1 MKTLKI
7 VLIVIVILV
16 VAIWLLK
23 LLNNDKKGVE
33 ISYVKVDT
41 VYVES
46 NKRDSIAKLIDTIF
60 INNANNTKKKKNYI
74 KLLSIVIVLLLFGSS
89 LSCAQ
94 SQSEDRLKQMES
106 EVDSLVSHSFTGVDS
121 ISLNKDIIK
130 IANAKLILS
139 NEYKSQYESF
149 KAAYELKVQDCIFAD
164 SIIARQKFEIRRIS
178 TVANNAIDSL
188 NDEQKKSKKYKKQR
202 NVAIGFGTIIT
213 IVAAMLIK

>member
-1 MKTLKI
+1 
-7 VLIVIVILV
+7 
-16 VAIWLLK
+16 
-23 LLNNDKKGVE
+23 
-33 ISYVKVDT
+33 
-41 VYVES
+41 
-46 NKRDSIAKLIDTIF
+46 
-60 INNANNTKKKKNYI
+60 
-74 KLLSIVIVLLLFGSS
+74 
-89 LSCAQ
+89 
-94 SQSEDRLKQMES
+94 MES

-188 NDEQKKSKKYKKQR
+188 NDEQRNLRNIKS
-202 NVAIGFGTIIT
+202 NV
-213 IVAAMLIK
+213 M

>member
-60 INNANNTKKKKNYI
+60 INNANNTKNEEELHKAI
-74 KLLSIVIVLLLFGSS
+74 VDLS
-89 LSCAQ
+89 
-94 SQSEDRLKQMES
+94 
-106 EVDSLVSHSFTGVDS
+106 
-121 ISLNKDIIK
+121 
-130 IANAKLILS
+130 LIH
-139 NEYKSQYESF
+139 
-149 KAAYELKVQDCIFAD
+149 I
-164 SIIARQKFEIRRIS
+164 
-178 TVANNAIDSL
+178 
-188 NDEQKKSKKYKKQR
+188 
-202 NVAIGFGTIIT
+202 
-213 IVAAMLIK
+213 

>member
-60 INNANNTKKKKNYI
+60 INNANNTKNEEELHKAI
-74 KLLSIVIVLLLFGSS
+74 
-89 LSCAQ
+89 
-94 SQSEDRLKQMES
+94 
-106 EVDSLVSHSFTGVDS
+106 VDSDS
-121 ISLNKDIIK
+121 
-130 IANAKLILS
+130 
-139 NEYKSQYESF
+139 
-149 KAAYELKVQDCIFAD
+149 
-164 SIIARQKFEIRRIS
+164 
-178 TVANNAIDSL
+178 
-188 NDEQKKSKKYKKQR
+188 
-202 NVAIGFGTIIT
+202 VAIVRKFIESVSYTHLT
-213 IVAAMLIK
+213 LPTN

>member
-1 MKTLKI
+1 M
-7 VLIVIVILV
+7 
-16 VAIWLLK
+16 
-23 LLNNDKKGVE
+23 
-33 ISYVKVDT
+33 
-41 VYVES
+41 
-46 NKRDSIAKLIDTIF
+46 
-60 INNANNTKKKKNYI
+60 
-74 KLLSIVIVLLLFGSS
+74 LLFGSS

-94 SQSEDRLKQMES
+94 SQLEDRLKRMES

-139 NEYKSQYESF
+139 DEYRSQYETF
-149 KAAYELKVQDCIFAD
+149 KVAYKLKVQDCIFAD

-213 IVAAMLIK
+213 IIAAMLIK

>member
-60 INNANNTKKKKNYI
+60 INNTKNEEELHKAI
-74 KLLSIVIVLLLFGSS
+74 
-89 LSCAQ
+89 
-94 SQSEDRLKQMES
+94 
-106 EVDSLVSHSFTGVDS
+106 VDSDS
-121 ISLNKDIIK
+121 
-130 IANAKLILS
+130 
-139 NEYKSQYESF
+139 
-149 KAAYELKVQDCIFAD
+149 
-164 SIIARQKFEIRRIS
+164 
-178 TVANNAIDSL
+178 
-188 NDEQKKSKKYKKQR
+188 
-202 NVAIGFGTIIT
+202 VAIVRKFIELCSKPVGR
-213 IVAAMLIK
+213 

>member
-60 INNANNTKKKKNYI
+60 INNANNTKNEELHKA
-74 KLLSIVIVLLLFGSS
+74 V
-89 LSCAQ
+89 
-94 SQSEDRLKQMES
+94 
-106 EVDSLVSHSFTGVDS
+106 VDSDS
-121 ISLNKDIIK
+121 
-130 IANAKLILS
+130 
-139 NEYKSQYESF
+139 
-149 KAAYELKVQDCIFAD
+149 
-164 SIIARQKFEIRRIS
+164 
-178 TVANNAIDSL
+178 
-188 NDEQKKSKKYKKQR
+188 
-202 NVAIGFGTIIT
+202 VAIVRKFIELCSKPVGR
-213 IVAAMLIK
+213 

>member
-60 INNANNTKKKKNYI
+60 IK
-74 KLLSIVIVLLLFGSS
+74 
-89 LSCAQ
+89 
-94 SQSEDRLKQMES
+94 
-106 EVDSLVSHSFTGVDS
+106 
-121 ISLNKDIIK
+121 
-130 IANAKLILS
+130 
-139 NEYKSQYESF
+139 
-149 KAAYELKVQDCIFAD
+149 
-164 SIIARQKFEIRRIS
+164 
-178 TVANNAIDSL
+178 
-188 NDEQKKSKKYKKQR
+188 
-202 NVAIGFGTIIT
+202 
-213 IVAAMLIK
+213 

>member
-60 INNANNTKKKKNYI
+60 INNANNTKNEEELHKAI
-74 KLLSIVIVLLLFGSS
+74 
-89 LSCAQ
+89 
-94 SQSEDRLKQMES
+94 
-106 EVDSLVSHSFTGVDS
+106 VDSDS
-121 ISLNKDIIK
+121 VVIIRK
-130 IANAKLILS
+130 FI
-139 NEYKSQYESF
+139 
-149 KAAYELKVQDCIFAD
+149 ELC
-164 SIIARQKFEIRRIS
+164 
-178 TVANNAIDSL
+178 
-188 NDEQKKSKKYKKQR
+188 SKPVGR
-202 NVAIGFGTIIT
+202 
-213 IVAAMLIK
+213 

>member
-1 MKTLKI
+1 M
-7 VLIVIVILV
+7 
-16 VAIWLLK
+16 
-23 LLNNDKKGVE
+23 
-33 ISYVKVDT
+33 
-41 VYVES
+41 
-46 NKRDSIAKLIDTIF
+46 
-60 INNANNTKKKKNYI
+60 
-74 KLLSIVIVLLLFGSS
+74 
-89 LSCAQ
+89 
-94 SQSEDRLKQMES
+94 
-106 EVDSLVSHSFTGVDS
+106 DS

>member
-60 INNANNTKKKKNYI
+60 INNANNTKNEEELHKAI
-74 KLLSIVIVLLLFGSS
+74 
-89 LSCAQ
+89 
-94 SQSEDRLKQMES
+94 
-106 EVDSLVSHSFTGVDS
+106 VDSDS
-121 ISLNKDIIK
+121 IAIVRKFIELCS
-130 IANAKLILS
+130 
-139 NEYKSQYESF
+139 KS
-149 KAAYELKVQDCIFAD
+149 VG
-164 SIIARQKFEIRRIS
+164 R
-178 TVANNAIDSL
+178 
-188 NDEQKKSKKYKKQR
+188 
-202 NVAIGFGTIIT
+202 
-213 IVAAMLIK
+213 

>member
-60 INNANNTKKKKNYI
+60 INNANNTKNEEELHKAIVDTDSVAIVRKFI
-74 KLLSIVIVLLLFGSS
+74 KL
-89 LSCAQ
+89 C
-94 SQSEDRLKQMES
+94 
-106 EVDSLVSHSFTGVDS
+106 
-121 ISLNKDIIK
+121 
-130 IANAKLILS
+130 
-139 NEYKSQYESF
+139 
-149 KAAYELKVQDCIFAD
+149 
-164 SIIARQKFEIRRIS
+164 
-178 TVANNAIDSL
+178 
-188 NDEQKKSKKYKKQR
+188 SKPVGR
-202 NVAIGFGTIIT
+202 
-213 IVAAMLIK
+213 